1 MIPIFNLLK
10 GEYIMK
16 ITINTREYTLAFGF
30 DFLDYLNKNNSMT
43 VEVDGKNV
51 STGLGGA
58 GLLGNTLAN
67 KLPSTLKLII
77 KAATAH
83 SDFKPSNKDLD
94 EFVNSLIKVE
104 TDDNG
109 NVGYDESEYNNVFD
123 ALLEELKKQPLVLKE
138 MGLI

>member
-1 MIPIFNLLK
+1 MIPIFNVLK

-104 TDDNG
+104 TDDDG
-109 NVGYDESEYNNVFD
+109 NVTYDESEYNNVFD

>member
-1 MIPIFNLLK
+1 
-10 GEYIMK
+10 MK

-104 TDDNG
+104 TDDDG
-109 NVGYDESEYNNVFD
+109 NVTYDESEYNNLFD
-123 ALLEELKKQPLVLKE
+123 EVLEELKKQPLVLKE